1 MSRAFASVGR
11 SGPRVGFFMPIRE
24 AAGALGLVA
33 IVCLPIAAL
42 VIVLNWLINSIIT
55 PRDESAT
62 LPAHG
67 SASDREYR
75 EAVALPRL
83 RSTSDQYWERVA
95 GVKSAS
101 RG

>member
-1 MSRAFASVGR
+1 MRTFVSVGR
-11 SGPRVGFFMPIRE
+11 SGPRVGFFMPMRE
-24 AAGALGLVA
+24 AAGALGILA

-42 VIVLNWLINSIIT
+42 VIVLNWVINSIAA
-55 PRDESAT
+55 PLDESAV

-67 SASDREYR
+67 STSDREYR

-83 RSTSDQYWERVA
+83 SSTSDQYWERVA

-101 RG
+101 RE